1 MKKKLLSGAAFGL
14 SFAGIASL
22 IARYNGF
29 NSTTLAVFLYLYVAL
44 GAFLSVKDIAIKKNI
59 LPDLL
64 HRIVLVAE
72 GEELE
77 MKKLA
82 TGEKY
87 KLKGEIEKI

>member
-1 MKKKLLSGAAFGL
+1 MKKKLLSGAALGL
-14 SFAGIASL
+14 GFAGVASL
-22 IARYNGF
+22 MARFNGF
-29 NSTTLAVFLYLYVAL
+29 NSTTLAVFLYMYVAL
-44 GAFLSVKDIAIKKNI
+44 GAFMSVKDLAVRKNI

-72 GEELE
+72 GEELKI
-77 MKKLA
+77 KKIA